1 MRQQQAPVNAAQLKQ
16 QIRETV
22 KQAQQA
28 AEQAATAAADARA
41 QGHTAREVITIPPI
55 GPVVVGT
62 PGSAI
67 PIRNEI
73 PRAVAPIAISFF
85 VITGFV
91 IVFSPFMRAIARRI
105 ERSSVRQ
112 SQQMPPD
119 IRQQLDQL
127 SASVEAIAIE
137 VERISEGQRFTTR
150 ILTEK
155 QPSLSEQGSQRS
167 TP

>member
-1 MRQQQAPVNAAQLKQ
+1 MRQQQGPVNADQLKQ
-16 QIRETV
+16 EIRETV

-28 AEQAATAAADARA
+28 AEQAAKAAHDARA
-41 QGHTAREVITIPPI
+41 QGHEVITVPPVPPI
-55 GPVVVGT
+55 VIGG
-62 PGSAI
+62 PGSGV

-73 PRAVAPIAISFF
+73 PPQVAPIAISFF
-85 VITGFV
+85 VMIAF
-91 IVFSPFMRAIARRI
+91 IVVLGPFMRAIARRI
-105 ERSSVRQ
+105 DRSSQRP
-112 SQQMPPD
+112 SQQIPNEV
-119 IRQQLDQL
+119 RQQLDQL

-150 ILTEK
+150 LLTEK